1 MTLPAAHDP
10 VSVESL
16 VTATVD
22 DFLERQRRGEQPDI
36 EEYVRQHPQLATLLR
51 SLLPML
57 RLMQTDDSEPSGGSS
72 PTAPL
77 VERLGDYRILRLIG
91 RGGMGM
97 VYEAEQLSLQR
108 RVALKVLPFAA

>member
-1 MTLPAAHDP
+1 MTPPAASDP

-22 DFLERQRRGEQPDI
+22 DFLERQRRGEQPDV

-57 RLMQTDDSEPSGGSS
+57 KLMQADESEPAGP
-72 PTAPL
+72 PTVPIA
-77 VERLGDYRILRLIG
+77 ERLGDYQILRLIG

-97 VYEAEQLSLQR
+97 VYEAEQL
-108 RVALKVLPFAA
+108 